1 MEPVEYL
8 RGIRRRW
15 RVVLAAIVVSV
26 AVALLTSATVP
37 ESPQDVKEFE
47 ASVLLLDARGNQF
60 GTSDRGPQ
68 GVSLD
73 TIAIFATLDEVAK
86 RAADRLPGEADP
98 DVLVESIDASADTET
113 GILTITATAPNG
125 PRAER
130 VAKAFAR
137 SLTDYLD
144 DQRRNGIQLQI
155 SVLQRQLDRLPDDA
169 GRGAD
174 ASTRASLLQ
183 QISTLKV
190 DLAAPLGLPV
200 LDTTSAEEVET
211 TGLTVPTSDTFRI
224 AIAALL
230 GLLGG
235 IALALVLE
243 RFDRRITTWRI
254 AEDMLPYPLL
264 AEIPRTRR
272 SRGIAVVDKPTSRG
286 ADAFRLLASST
297 LHALEQARA
306 VRAEGNGHAPSEGN
320 GHGAISA
327 APMLAVTSAVRSE
340 GKSMISAN
348 LAAALGEQGKNVI
361 VMTADLRS
369 PTIHRYFDAPATPG
383 IVDAI
388 FDWDGLPGFQRIRH
402 ATKAPGVSLL
412 PGGSSSERPAAVLA
426 DEDLEKLV
434 WYARAEC
441 DILIVDTPAM
451 LLSGD
456 AVPLMRHADGVLL
469 VARAGKTSMDAA
481 ERVSETLERVGAPVI
496 GFTLNGAR
504 GVGAGWRSSP
514 YRVVKRAPAVDAAP
528 VVLGDASDPAEPSLR
543 S

>member
-15 RVVLAAIVVSV
+15 RVILAAVLVSV
-26 AVALLTSATVP
+26 AVALFTSAAVP
-37 ESPQDVKEFE
+37 ASTDDETQFE

-60 GTSDRGPQ
+60 GTADRGPQ

-73 TIAIFATLDEVAK
+73 TIAIFATLDDVAK
-86 RAADRLPGEADP
+86 RAEKRLPGDQDP
-98 DVLVESIDASADTET
+98 NVLVESIEASADTET
-113 GILTITATAPNG
+113 GILTITATAPTG
-125 PRAER
+125 ARAEN
-130 VAKAFAR
+130 VARAFAR

-144 DQRRNGIQLQI
+144 DQRRNGIQAQI
-155 SVLQRQLDRLPDDA
+155 RVLERERDRLPENT
-169 GRGAD
+169 GRGD
-174 ASTRASLLQ
+174 TTTRASLDS

-190 DLAAPLGLPV
+190 ELAAPLGLPV
-200 LDTTSAEEVET
+200 LDRTTAQEVEV
-211 TGLTVPTSDTFRI
+211 TGLTVPTSNGFRLAVA
-224 AIAALL
+224 AIL

-272 SRGIAVVDKPTSRG
+272 SRGLVVVDRPTSRP

-297 LHALEQARA
+297 LHALEQARSA
-306 VRAEGNGHAPSEGN
+306 RSEGN
-320 GHGAISA
+320 GHGVISG

-369 PTIHRYFDAPATPG
+369 PTIHRYFDAPAAPG

-388 FDWDGLPGFQRIRH
+388 FDWDGLPGFKRIRH
-402 ATKAPGVSLL
+402 ETMAPGVSVI

-434 WYARAEC
+434 TYARAEC
-441 DILIVDTPAM
+441 DILIVDTPAI

-456 AVPLMRHADGVLL
+456 AVPLITHADGVLL
-469 VARAGKTSMDAA
+469 VARVGKTSIDAA
-481 ERVSETLERVGAPVI
+481 ERVSETLERVGAPVL
-496 GFTLNGAR
+496 GFALNGAR

-514 YRVVKRAPAVDAAP
+514 YQVVKRAAPVPSSGPAA

>member
-1 MEPVEYL
+1 V
-8 RGIRRRW
+8 I
-15 RVVLAAIVVSV
+15 LAAVLVSV
-26 AVALLTSATVP
+26 AVAVFTSAAVP
-37 ESPQDVKEFE
+37 ASPADETQFE
-47 ASVLLLDARGNQF
+47 ASVLLLDARGDQF
-60 GTSDRGPQ
+60 GAADRGAQ

-73 TIAIFATLDEVAK
+73 TIAIFATLDDVAK
-86 RAADRLPGEADP
+86 RAAKRLPGDP
-98 DVLVESIDASADTET
+98 DPTVLVESIEASADTET
-113 GILTITATAPNG
+113 GILTITATARAG
-125 PRAER
+125 PRAEKI
-130 VAKAFAR
+130 ASAFAR

-144 DQRRNGIQLQI
+144 DQRRNGLQLQI
-155 SVLQRQLDRLPDDA
+155 KVLERQLDRLPAND
-169 GRGAD
+169 GRGGD
-174 ASTRASLLQ
+174 SSTRASLLQ

-190 DLAAPLGLPV
+190 ELAAPLGLPV
-200 LDTTSAEEVET
+200 LDNTTAEEVEV
-211 TGLTVPTSDTFRI
+211 TGLTVPTSNGFRLAVA
-224 AIAALL
+224 AIL

-243 RFDRRITTWRI
+243 RLDRRITTWRI

-272 SRGIAVVDKPTSRG
+272 SRGLAVVDRPTSRA
-286 ADAFRLLASST
+286 ADAFRLLASAT
-297 LHALEQARA
+297 LHALEQARS
-306 VRAEGNGHAPSEGN
+306 VRSESN
-320 GHGAISA
+320 GHGVISGA
-327 APMLAVTSAVRSE
+327 SMFAVTSAVRSE

-369 PTIHRYFDAPATPG
+369 PTIHRYFDAPAAPG

-402 ATKAPGVSLL
+402 GTKAPGVSVI

-434 WYARAEC
+434 TYARAEC
-441 DILIVDTPAM
+441 DILIVDTPAI

-456 AVPLMRHADGVLL
+456 AVPLIRHADGVLL
-469 VARAGKTSMDAA
+469 VARVGKTSIDAA
-481 ERVSETLERVGAPVI
+481 ERVSETLERVGAPVL
-496 GFTLNGAR
+496 GFALNGAR

-514 YRVVKRAPAVDAAP
+514 YQVVKRAAPVPSAGPAP
-528 VVLGDASDPAEPSLR
+528 VVLGDVSDPAEPSLR